1 MHQLQSPPNFLH
13 ASDLQSHVKPVAI
26 VPDPEPEASTPAE
39 EVANDRL
46 IDTSSEISVSTS
58 YIKSSVSTIWICIK
72 TCNEIKDICF
82 FVLFTALLLHELDE
96 LTR

>member
-39 EVANDRL
+39 EVATDLL
-46 IDTSSEISVSTS
+46 IDTSSEISVST
-58 YIKSSVSTIWICIK
+58 
-72 TCNEIKDICF
+72 F
-82 FVLFTALLLHELDE
+82 
-96 LTR
+96 